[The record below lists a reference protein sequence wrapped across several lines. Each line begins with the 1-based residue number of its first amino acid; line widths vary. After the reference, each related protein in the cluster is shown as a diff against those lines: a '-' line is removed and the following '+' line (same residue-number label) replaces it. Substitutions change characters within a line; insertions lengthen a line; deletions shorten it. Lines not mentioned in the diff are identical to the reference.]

1 MLPLFDTFPSTS
13 ATSVKI
19 EMEPLGSC
27 NQPLWRSSSL
37 DSGHEGASFRVFK
50 DNGSVVTSG
59 KIKDSKWCSIG
70 VVLEPSEGDGNPDN
84 VNDGGRIG
92 GCLDWLRDL

>member
-1 MLPLFDTFPSTS
+1 MSPLLDTFPSAS
-13 ATSVKI
+13 AASVKI

-37 DSGHEGASFRVFK
+37 DSGHEGVSFRVLR

-59 KIKDSKWCSIG
+59 KIKDSKWCSVG
-70 VVLEPSEGDGNPDN
+70 VVLEPPEDGNPDS
-84 VNDGGRIG
+84 VNDNGRMG